1 MVRQGHASFTVV
13 LPDKP
18 AFVSQSQFDK
28 AGVADADPLQSQQLF
43 EIERLAAG
51 LSDSMSPA
59 LDTVLRR
66 PLALDGI
73 ARLGAFQQKKRRCA
87 RTHVPRYIGGYEA
100 RAARSV
106 HRVDL
111 VERLC

>member
-1 MVRQGHASFTVV
+1 MVRQGHAGFAVV

-28 AGVADADPLQSQQLF
+28 AGVADDDPLQSQQFF

-51 LSDSMSPA
+51 LSDSTSPA

-73 ARLGAFQQKKRRCA
+73 ARLGVFQQKKRRCA
-87 RTHVPRYIGGYEA
+87 RKNAPRYNGGYAE
-100 RAARSV
+100 RAAR
-106 HRVDL
+106 
-111 VERLC
+111 